1 MSKKKRRKK
10 KKREKKVR
18 SQKPLAQK
26 PQPQKVE
33 EKTAPGKKP
42 KKKKLYLFASFL
54 LLLVAATLVIFSFL
68 IPRKKVIK
76 DSSLNV
82 LLVTLDT
89 TRTDR
94 LGCYGYQKAKT
105 QNLDSIAANGVL
117 FMNAYC
123 QVPLT
128 TPSHCSILTGTYPLY
143 HQVRNNGNYSLSP
156 DLTTLAEILK
166 GRGFQTAAFVSSFTV
181 DSRLGLDQGFD
192 VYDDNFVEGQA
203 FKSLNSERKAE
214 KVFAS
219 FSRWLDQNQSG
230 QFFCWVHFFD
240 PHLPYDPPS
249 PFREEFPDD
258 PYDGEIAYMDH
269 YTGKVVE
276 KLREKKLLGRTLI
289 ILAGDHGEAFGEK
302 EEVGH
307 GIFLYEGTMRVP
319 LLFYAE
325 NHLPR
330 GLTLEPRARLI
341 DILPSILDLLD
352 IPAPKDIQGQ
362 SLLPYINGKKKDDL
376 TSYIETY
383 FPRENHGWSELTGL
397 IDGDWKYIRAPREEL
412 YNLKIDPEEIH
423 NAASQEPKV
432 LQEKKKKLGEIIA
445 LSSSRI
451 EAKKRAV
458 TAEELERLRS
468 LGYAS
473 YSKASSDKN
482 LPDPKDRIE
491 ELRMFTRAETYE
503 FQGNFQEAAKIYGQI
518 LSLRPD
524 TPQSYVNL
532 ALVEAKM
539 GRFEEAIRTLE
550 QGIEKIP
557 DSEILLS
564 RLGHT
569 FMVTGRLKK
578 SLDTFDRVLKNN
590 PRHFDALL
598 ASAWCLNLMDQK
610 EDAQAY
616 YRKALEVEPENKF
629 TRTNYALSLAI
640 SGKIAQAID
649 IYNSLIRE
657 YPDDHTIYQDI
668 GIAYGYAGDISRS
681 IENLERA
688 ISLHPTPIA
697 YINLAVAMRKVGK
710 LEEACRYLKLY
721 LENPKGESKE
731 SINRA
736 RAELQNLERILKR

>member
-1 MSKKKRRKK
+1 MPKKRRKK
-10 KKREKKVR
+10 KRRSREPIV
-18 SQKPLAQK
+18 QKPK
-26 PQPQKVE
+26 PQEGE
-33 EKTAPGKKP
+33 EKTAPGTKP
-42 KKKKLYLFASFL
+42 KRKVFLF
-54 LLLVAATLVIFSFL
+54 TFL
-68 IPRKKVIK
+68 IILFTAAALITLFILLPRKKVIK
-76 DSSLNV
+76 DSHLNV

-89 TRTDR
+89 TRADR
-94 LGCYGYQKAKT
+94 LGCYDYKKAKT
-105 QNLDSIAANGVL
+105 QNLDFIARNGVQ

-143 HQVRNNGNYSLSP
+143 HLVRNNGNYSLPP

-166 GRGFQTAAFVSSFTV
+166 SKGFQTAAFVSSFTV

-219 FSRWLDQNQSG
+219 FSRWLDENQSG
-230 QFFCWVHFFD
+230 QFFSWVHFFD

-269 YTGKVVE
+269 YAGKIVE
-276 KLREKKLLGRTLI
+276 KLREKNLLGSTLI
-289 ILAGDHGEAFGEK
+289 IFAGDHGEAFGEK

-319 LLFYAE
+319 LLIYAE
-325 NHLPR
+325 NHLPQ
-330 GLTLEPRARLI
+330 GLTLVPRVRLI

-362 SLLPYINGKKKDDL
+362 SLLPYINGKKKGDL
-376 TSYIETY
+376 TSYMETY
-383 FPRENHGWSELTGL
+383 FPKENHGWSELTGL
-397 IDGDWKYIRAPREEL
+397 VDGDWKYIQAPREEL

-423 NAASQEPKV
+423 NVASQELEV
-432 LQEKKKKLGEIIA
+432 LQEKKKKLGETIA
-445 LSSSRI
+445 LSSSEI
-451 EAKKRAV
+451 EAKKREM

-468 LGYAS
+468 LGYTS
-473 YSKASSDKN
+473 YSDASSDKN

-491 ELRMFTRAETYE
+491 ELRMFTQAEAYE
-503 FQGNFQEAAKIYGQI
+503 FEGNFQEAAKIYGEI
-518 LSLRPD
+518 LSLRPW
-524 TPQSYVNL
+524 TPQSYINL
-532 ALVEAKM
+532 ALIEAKM
-539 GRFEEAIRTLE
+539 GRFDEAIRVLE

-557 DSEILLS
+557 GSEILLS

-578 SLDTFDRVLKNN
+578 ALDAFDRVLKNN

-610 EDAQAY
+610 EDAQAFY
-616 YRKALEVEPENKF
+616 QKALEVEPENKF
-629 TRTNYALSLAI
+629 TRMNYALSLAI
-640 SGKIAQAID
+640 SGKNAQAID
-649 IYNSLIRE
+649 IYNSLKRD
-657 YPDDHTIYQDI
+657 YPDDYTIYQDL

-688 ISLHPTPIA
+688 ISLHPAPIA
-697 YINLAVAMRKVGK
+697 YLNLAVAMKKVGK
-710 LEEACRYLKLY
+710 LEEAYQYLKLY
-721 LENPKGESKE
+721 LENPEGESEE
-731 SINRA
+731 SISRA

>member
-1 MSKKKRRKK
+1 MAKKKRKK
-10 KKREKKVR
+10 KKRRNGRTLV
-18 SQKPLAQK
+18 QK

-33 EKTAPGKKP
+33 EKTAPVKEP
-42 KKKKLYLFASFL
+42 KKRKFFFFTFFIFF
-54 LLLVAATLVIFSFL
+54 LVAAVLIIFFL
-68 IPRKKVIK
+68 STPREKITKN
-76 DSSLNV
+76 SSLNV

-89 TRTDR
+89 TRADR
-94 LGCYGYQKAKT
+94 LGCYGYKKAKT
-105 QNLDSIAANGVL
+105 QNLDSIAANGVQ
-117 FMNAYC
+117 FMNSYC
-123 QVPLT
+123 QIPLT

-192 VYDDNFVEGQA
+192 VYDDNFVEEQA

-219 FSRWLDQNQSG
+219 FSRWLDENQSG

-249 PFREEFPDD
+249 PFREEFSDD

-276 KLREKKLLGRTLI
+276 KLREKNLLENTLI

-302 EEVGH
+302 EEAGH

-330 GLTLEPRARLI
+330 GLTLEPRVRLI

-352 IPAPKDIQGQ
+352 IPVPEDIQGQ

-397 IDGDWKYIRAPREEL
+397 VDGDWKYIQAPREEL
-412 YNLKIDPEEIH
+412 YNLKIDPEEIQ

-432 LQEKKKKLGEIIA
+432 LQEKKKKLEEIII
-445 LSSSRI
+445 LSSSKI
-451 EAKKRAV
+451 EAKKREM

-468 LGYAS
+468 LGYTS
-473 YSKASSDKN
+473 YSKESSDKN
-482 LPDPKDRIE
+482 LPDPKDRIA
-491 ELRMFTRAETYE
+491 ELRMFTQAENYE
-503 FQGNFQEAAKIYGQI
+503 FQGNFQEAAKIYEQI

-532 ALVEAKM
+532 ALVNAKM
-539 GRFEEAIRTLE
+539 GRFEEAIRIFE

-569 FMVTGRLKK
+569 FMAMGRLKK
-578 SLDTFDRVLKNN
+578 TLDTFDRVLKNN

-598 ASAWCLNLMDQK
+598 ASAWCMNLMGQK
-610 EDAQAY
+610 EDAQDY

-629 TRTNYALSLAI
+629 ARTNYALILAT
-640 SGKIAQAID
+640 SGKIAQAIE
-649 IYNSLIRE
+649 IYISLKRD
-657 YPDDHTIYQDI
+657 YPDDSKILQDL
-668 GIAYGYAGDISRS
+668 GIAYGYVGDISRS

-688 ISLHPTPIA
+688 ISLHPTPVA
-697 YINLAVAMRKVGK
+697 YYNLAVAMKKVGN
-710 LEEACRYLKLY
+710 LEEAHRYLKLY
-721 LENPKGESKE
+721 LENPEGESEE
-731 SINRA
+731 SISRV